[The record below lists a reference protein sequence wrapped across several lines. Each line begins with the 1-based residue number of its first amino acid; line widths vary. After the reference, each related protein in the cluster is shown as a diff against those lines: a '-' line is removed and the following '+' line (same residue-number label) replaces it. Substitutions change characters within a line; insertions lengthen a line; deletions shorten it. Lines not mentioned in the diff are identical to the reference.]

1 MGGERLRRAQRI
13 RSAKLGLMDAAASPE
28 RTRKR
33 PGSGRRLRA
42 NQALLGAH
50 MSIAGGKQ
58 LAVRRAV
65 DAGCKVLQIFVK
77 NSNQWSAPEL
87 QEEEV
92 HAFRT
97 ERKKARLRAV
107 VAHSSYLINLASPQ
121 EPLWKRSV
129 SAMLDELR
137 RSERLQLSHLVT
149 HPGAHVGSGE
159 SAGIRRVAEAID
171 RIHEECDA
179 DFPRIALETTAGQGT
194 SLGHRFE
201 HLRDIVS
208 ACRNPERVDLC
219 VDTCHVFAAGYDV
232 RSGESCRQVFEELDR
247 IVGLQKL
254 ALFHFNDSKKPLGSR
269 VDRHEHIGKG
279 AIGSEGFEWILN
291 ERRFSKIPKI
301 LETPKGENLEYDIE
315 NLRLLRSLIQEAED

>member
-1 MGGERLRRAQRI
+1 MRA
-13 RSAKLGLMDAAASPE
+13 G
-28 RTRKR
+28 
-33 PGSGRRLRA
+33 
-42 NQALLGAH
+42 QALLGAH
-50 MSIAGGKQ
+50 MSIAGGKH
-58 LAVRRAV
+58 LAVRRAL
-65 DAGCKVLQIFVK
+65 DAGCTVLQIFVK

-92 HAFRT
+92 RAFRV
-97 ERKKARLRAV
+97 ERKKASLRAA

-121 EPLWKRSV
+121 AGLWKRSV
-129 SAMLDELR
+129 NAMLDELR

-159 SAGIRRVAEAID
+159 SVGIRRIADAID
-171 RIHEECDA
+171 RIHDEFDA

-201 HLRDIVS
+201 HLRDILA

-232 RSGESCRQVFEELDR
+232 RSSESCRQVFAELDR
-247 IVGLQKL
+247 IVGLKKL
-254 ALFHFNDSKKPLGSR
+254 AVFHFNDSKKPLGSR

-279 AIGSEGFEWILN
+279 AIGRECFDWVLN
-291 ERRFSKIPKI
+291 ERRFSTIPKI
-301 LETPKGENLEYDIE
+301 LETPKGENLEFDIE
-315 NLRLLRSLIQEAED
+315 NLRLLRSFIRGSEG